1 MDDGKHWEGDTAI
14 GYKRPP
20 REGRFRKGRSGNPKG
35 RPKGSLNLATLIE
48 KELDQK
54 VTINENGL
62 RKRISKKQAI
72 AKQIVNK
79 AATGDHKV
87 MPLLLNEERQRERD
101 PSQSTVSKALPEEDE
116 RVLANLLTRIRGSQ
130 PLPSPIEGQD
140 ADAMAS
146 PAPSSDLDPIA
157 PSNLEDDSE

>member
-1 MDDGKHWEGDTAI
+1 MNDGKRPEGDDAI

-20 REGRFRKGRSGNPKG
+20 RDGRFRKGRSGNPKG
-35 RPKGSLNLATLIE
+35 RPKGSLNLSTLIE

-62 RKRISKKQAI
+62 RRRISKKQAI

-101 PSQSTVSKALPEEDE
+101 PSLRTVSQALPEEDE
-116 RVLANLLTRIRGSQ
+116 RVLANLLKRIRATE
-130 PLPSPIEGQD
+130 PLPEAADSRGESVTTSSPPTPDTTTQCD
-140 ADAMAS
+140 
-146 PAPSSDLDPIA
+146 
-157 PSNLEDDSE
+157 LEDPSA